1 MTKKKLLSHLWVA
14 DFCTCSRHLYYH
26 LRIPLKVKFEHNR
39 QRQSCLNLTT
49 LTIFTIITIV
59 IIVTIEHI
67 RDNLVLIS
75 PGDLPLVE
83 GPHPHSHLDCLVG
96 RHPGFFCKI
105 TSCSVGHQ
113 WPRFAKKLFFP
124 GFLLPRCQGW
134 QGQQVYW
141 KAQGRS
147 VSPGAIGQPQHCL
160 QAQLRS
166 AQGSRGS
173 SYMSN

>member
-1 MTKKKLLSHLWVA
+1 MKNFWTKNGRVNFL
-14 DFCTCSRHLYYH
+14 TN
-26 LRIPLKVKFEHNR
+26 LKSV
-39 QRQSCLNLTT
+39 
-49 LTIFTIITIV
+49 V
-59 IIVTIEHI
+59 

-83 GPHPHSHLDCLVG
+83 GPHPHSHLDCLVS

-105 TSCSVGHQ
+105 TSCSVGPK

-166 AQGSRGS
+166 AQGSRALHTCPTNCQKIFICDILS
-173 SYMSN
+173 LIFFLNNVHRLP